1 MPPPTIQAVPH
12 LLLMKGHPATGKSSL
27 ARALARRL
35 RWPLVD
41 KDDAKDH
48 LYHLPQ
54 GNQLA
59 YQIAWQ
65 VTETQLGLG
74 LSVIVDTPLSYPQG
88 YATGQE
94 LAQRYRA
101 RLLVVETT
109 LEEGEWRRRLAQR
122 TDSPHRISS
131 WAAMQALLARYDG
144 CWAYPIRP
152 EHHLR
157 VETHRP
163 VAELVE
169 QVLQALEMETDDKMT
184 GATRGQG

>member
-1 MPPPTIQAVPH
+1 MAPSMASAAPH
-12 LLLMKGHPATGKSSL
+12 LLLMKGHPATGKSHL
-27 ARALARRL
+27 AQALARRL

-48 LYHLPQ
+48 LYQLPQ

-65 VTETQLGLG
+65 VTETQLRLG

-88 YATGQE
+88 YETGQA
-94 LAQRYRA
+94 LARRYQA
-101 RLLVVETT
+101 RLLVVETV
-109 LEEGEWRRRLAQR
+109 LEEGEWRRRLERR
-122 TDSPHRISS
+122 TGSPHRISS
-131 WAAMQALLARYDG
+131 WAAMQELLARYDG
-144 CWAYPIRP
+144 CWAYPIQP

-163 VAELVE
+163 VGELVA
-169 QVLQALEMETDDKMT
+169 QVLRALEVGTGHKMT
-184 GATRGQG
+184 GMTG